1 MFLCKKKNINIEEL
15 LNELN
20 YQFTEKFLDDSI
32 ESLVVNEEVL
42 SFPSDFK
49 MEIERFLTFI
59 KKQNKE
65 LLNESIDNN
74 LKTNYP
80 KFQSFLKGYV
90 NTTQIKSNI
99 LFSTADRIGVLKEIF
114 EKRILEDDDGIIN
127 NISEEE
133 IKESCDLFD
142 VLIRKQIENHYSK
155 SKFSQQFKEDFQ
167 INDFVLDYIY
177 DLIQTNYQILFQHYV
192 IETLT
197 RMEIRMK
204 LLEKD

>member
-1 MFLCKKKNINIEEL
+1 MQKNNINIEEL